1 MFKTTTYSWVLNSFR
16 WTSNRISFV
25 EKVHQ
30 CIRSTWCSCWL
41 FEQKRIRSRMTFS
54 PSAVLGILS
63 YYENVCKVQLESSM
77 LYKWPLWSYALVQ
90 VSRLSIDAIGTIVS
104 SHKQAK
110 IHQCDSI
117 ICAPWSVKMMCVE
130 TNGNVYMRC
139 LVEFEHSP
147 PAERLQI
154 RKWQVWSDVHF
165 LLMSFLAASHAQL
178 WLSINALLAAVLV
191 QGCCKSWHAS
201 EKYHL
206 IIKNKL

>member
-1 MFKTTTYSWVLNSFR
+1 M
-16 WTSNRISFV
+16 
-25 EKVHQ
+25 HQ
-30 CIRSTWCSCWL
+30 IHLMQLLVVRAETHQVTHDIFPIWGN
-41 FEQKRIRSRMTFS
+41 
-54 PSAVLGILS
+54 AVLGILS

-77 LYKWPLWSYALVQ
+77 LYKWPLWSHALVQ

-130 TNGNVYMRC
+130 TNGNVYMRR
-139 LVEFEHSP
+139 LVGFEHSP